1 MAAAAA
7 AAAAATSGD
16 VATIARMATAPPA
29 VQPLEQLGTTTP
41 PAAARESASPA
52 YTTTSGRTSGSP
64 AARNVSA
71 MRQGGTFPRRL
82 RDYNARPSATF
93 KYGTSF
99 RSPCRTVRYR
109 SPSRTA
115 VQYRSCRTVRH
126 SPPSY
131 LDITRQRYSIDPF
144 SLRTSVK
151 SSQFCT
157 SLADATAAAH
167 ICRVATSTGASF
179 RFWLELL
186 FRAIPSST
194 GTIRA
199 SRRIFEFGFD

>member
-1 MAAAAA
+1 M
-7 AAAAATSGD
+7 
-16 VATIARMATAPPA
+16 
-29 VQPLEQLGTTTP
+29 
-41 PAAARESASPA
+41 
-52 YTTTSGRTSGSP
+52 TSGRTSGLP

-71 MRQGGTFPRRL
+71 VQGGAFPCRL
-82 RDYNARPSATF
+82 RDHHARTSAIA
-93 KYGTSF
+93 YGTIFRSPYRAVRY
-99 RSPCRTVRYR
+99 RSPCRT
-109 SPSRTA
+109 A
-115 VQYRSCRTVRH
+115 VQHRSSCRTVRH

-131 LDITRQRYSIDPF
+131 LDTTRQRYSIDPF

-167 ICRVATSTGASF
+167 ICRVATSTVSSF

-199 SRRIFEFGFD
+199 SRRVFEFGFD

>member
-1 MAAAAA
+1 MATAA

-29 VQPLEQLGTTTP
+29 AQPLEQLGTTTP
-41 PAAARESASPA
+41 SAAARESASSA
-52 YTTTSGRTSGSP
+52 YTTTSGRTLGSP

-71 MRQGGTFPRRL
+71 MRQGRTFSRRL

-93 KYGTSF
+93 KYGIIF

-115 VQYRSCRTVRH
+115 VQHRSCRTVRH

-131 LDITRQRYSIDPF
+131 LDITRQRHSIDPF
-144 SLRTSVK
+144 SLRTSVE

-157 SLADATAAAH
+157 SLADATTAAH
-167 ICRVATSTGASF
+167 ICRVATSTGVSF

-186 FRAIPSST
+186 FRAIPSFT
-194 GTIRA
+194 GTIRT
-199 SRRIFEFGFD
+199 SRRVFEFGFD